1 MLGSLTTA
9 AALALAKLAL
19 DKFAEGAA
27 GELGKKLT
35 ESATQKVMALGS
47 VIWEKVKGSDRAIQ
61 VLAEVEQGKPG
72 AELQLKNY
80 LNSFWKDDQ
89 SPFVQEVKK
98 LADDLHFELTQIED
112 NSSLTVNVSGNAK
125 AWVNKEISG
134 GTVNQADSI
143 TIHQHGP
150 SED

>member
-19 DKFAEGAA
+19 DKFVEGGA

-35 ESATQKVMALGS
+35 EAASQKVMALGA

-61 VLAEVEQGKPG
+61 VLTEAEQGKPE

-80 LNSFWKDDQ
+80 LNSLWKDEQ

-112 NSSLTVNVSGNAK
+112 NSSLTVNVSDHGK
-125 AWVNKEISG
+125 AWVNPDNK
-134 GTVNQADSI
+134 GTIHQAESI